1 MEVVFWS
8 CVGCECVDGTGSLFK
23 LDDVFPLD
31 TDDGGCISQVEAE
44 QLSRENG
51 RVCIEGITGNREDIW
66 FKSHLVL
73 ASSNIFRLRNL
84 IHYSSVPRKPAVIMS
99 M

>member
-1 MEVVFWS
+1 M
-8 CVGCECVDGTGSLFK
+8 DGIGSLFK
-23 LDDVFPLD
+23 LDDVLPLN
-31 TDDGGCISQVEAE
+31 TDDGGCICCTKAE
-44 QLSRENG
+44 QLTRKYG
-51 RVCIEGITGNREDIW
+51 RRGIEGITGNREVMW

-99 M
+99 V